1 MHVARTSNSQPEF
14 FPECPSLFLSKSSVR
29 EGEQCLI
36 EFGQKSLPGRK
47 WPREPSFTLRS
58 RITLKVNVFNQKN
71 VRPDEAAAMDRF
83 IHLVDVLPASLSAS
97 QLSTGALRVVQYQ
110 IEPNSRS

>member
-1 MHVARTSNSQPEF
+1 
-14 FPECPSLFLSKSSVR
+14 
-29 EGEQCLI
+29 
-36 EFGQKSLPGRK
+36 
-47 WPREPSFTLRS
+47 
-58 RITLKVNVFNQKN
+58 
-71 VRPDEAAAMDRF
+71 MDRF